1 MILLVTVTNG
11 GVMTMTIQSTPET
24 PLPAG
29 MGIILSIDFK
39 AVLSVFLLF
48 SLLSLVKNVLN
59 AIDFMAKTEETGF
72 PLELP

>member
-1 MILLVTVTNG
+1 MILLEVVTNG
-11 GVMTMTIQSTPET
+11 GEMTMIIQSTPET
-24 PLPAG
+24 PLTTR

-48 SLLSLVKNVLN
+48 FLLSLVKNVLST
-59 AIDFMAKTEETGF
+59 IDFMAKTEETGF